1 MQAQEQPQVQGAT
14 GRTVIA
20 EAAVAKVA
28 ALAARSVD
36 GVYALGT
43 GAARS
48 IGAIR
53 DVVGAGDIA
62 AGVRVEVGETQ
73 VAVDV
78 TMVARYGTPLQQL
91 ANSVRAAVYAAVE
104 ELVGMDV
111 IEVNVEI
118 NDVHVP
124 SADVDKA
131 AAKPSLGER
140 IGALAQGIPA
150 QNGPLK
156 PAAPVPPPGTPQPG
170 TLPSSAVPAT
180 NGESS

>member
-1 MQAQEQPQVQGAT
+1 MQAQEQPQVQVHGAT

-53 DVVGAGDIA
+53 DVVGAADVA

-78 TMVARYGTPLQQL
+78 NMVARYGKPLQQL
-91 ANSVRAAVYAAVE
+91 ANAVRAAVYAAVE

-124 SADVDKA
+124 SADADRA
-131 AAKPSLGER
+131 PARPTLGER
-140 IGALAQGIPA
+140 IGVLAQGAPA
-150 QNGPLK
+150 RPTV
-156 PAAPVPPPGTPQPG
+156 PA
-170 TLPSSAVPAT
+170 PSADSLPAT
-180 NGESS
+180 NGEPS